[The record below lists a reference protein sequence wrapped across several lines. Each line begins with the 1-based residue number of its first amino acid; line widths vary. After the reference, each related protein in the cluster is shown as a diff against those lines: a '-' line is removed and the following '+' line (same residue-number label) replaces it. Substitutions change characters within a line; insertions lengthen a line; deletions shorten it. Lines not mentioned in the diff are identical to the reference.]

1 MDEILHSPQRELP
14 RRRQRKGSVPAG
26 EERAERLKERFSK
39 FMDAAGARSEV
50 LRRQGTRVY
59 HRAWSAIA
67 GKPKMAPLPFL
78 AISVVIGVAAVVGT
92 MYTPAYVVTV
102 DGTDVG
108 VVRDQAVFEQA
119 AARVEERASE
129 ILGYDYTLDHTV
141 TYASA
146 LVEQDELTPAAELE
160 TYLFDQ
166 IGEVMKSY
174 VLTVDGQVVGA
185 AEDRAALDQLLEDLA
200 APYVN
205 ENTISVDYT
214 KNVHIT
220 REYVPST
227 VEQDVTNM
235 MAALTANTNGQTT
248 YEVQAGDTFMA
259 LAFDNDMTMAEMEA
273 LNPDVDINKLYI
285 GQILNIKEEIPFL
298 GVETVDSLTY
308 TEAIECPVREVED
321 DSMYQ
326 GESKVL
332 DGGIPGEALITAD
345 VTYVNG
351 VERERNITSTTT
363 VREATEKVIAVGTK
377 ERPTWYPTGN
387 YIWPVYGSIT
397 SRFGYRYIFGSYS
410 YHSGLDIAVPYG
422 TSVKASD
429 GGTVTFAG
437 YKGSY
442 GYLVIIDHGNGEQTY
457 YGHNSKL
464 LVSAGDKVYQG
475 QVIAKA
481 GSTGRSTGSHCHFEI
496 RINGTAVNPSA
507 YLN

>member
-1 MDEILHSPQRELP
+1 MDELLQQPRAPRREGFSAADAAALP
-14 RRRQRKGSVPAG
+14 RRLRDSAFA
-26 EERAERLKERFSK
+26 RAERFLQENS
-39 FMDAAGARSEV
+39 AAVRRVDQALAWMRSFN
-50 LRRQGTRVY
+50 
-59 HRAWSAIA
+59 
-67 GKPKMAPLPFL
+67 PLIFL
-78 AISVVIGVAAVVGT
+78 AAATLMGVASVLATVYVPSYQVLVDGQAIGVVATKSDFEGAV
-92 MYTPAYVVTV
+92 
-102 DGTDVG
+102 D
-108 VVRDQAVFEQA
+108 
-119 AARVEERASE
+119 RVEARATE
-129 ILGYDYTLDHTV
+129 ILGHTYVMDGEVEYRFALSERDSIPPATTL
-141 TYASA
+141 
-146 LVEQDELTPAAELE
+146 EP
-160 TYLFDQ
+160 YLLDR
-166 IGEVMKSY
+166 IGDVMKSY
-174 VLTVDGQVVGA
+174 VLSVNGQVVGA
-185 AEDRAALDQLLEDLA
+185 AEDQSTLTALLDSIQATYED
-200 APYVN
+200 
-205 ENTISVDYT
+205 ENTISSKFVDQV
-214 KNVHIT
+214 NIT
-220 REYVPST
+220 REYISAD
-227 VEQDVTNM
+227 VEQDVADIQAT
-235 MAALTANTNGQTT
+235 LTSNTNGETT

-259 LAFDNDMTMAEMEA
+259 LAFDNGMTMKELEA
-273 LNPDVDINKLYI
+273 LNPGIDVNKLMI
-285 GQILNIKEEIPFL
+285 GQVLNIKEEIPFL

-332 DGGIPGEALITAD
+332 DAGVPGEALITAD

-429 GGTVTFAG
+429 GGTVTFSG

-457 YGHNSKL
+457 YGHNSSL

-496 RINGTAVNPSA
+496 RINGTAVNPAA